1 MTRDSMEGFL
11 FPALYEFT
19 QRTTARELVADQL
32 RAFRE
37 RFRTVDLAYA
47 RSKNLTP
54 YDVLIIASM
63 IEKETAVP
71 RERRLV
77 SAVIYNRLRNRMPLG
92 IDATVRYGL
101 DIPGTESLT
110 KQALRSNSPYNT
122 RLRTGA
128 PADADR
134 EPWPRIDPCRR
145 ESRAGGGLPLLRPQ
159 AQIDGA
165 LLHGGRDRLPAQ
177 GLRVRVRLRLKPA
190 EPDRRIRE
198 RGRSRNASAGGA
210 EPLRV
215 RRERL
220 ALHPDMLSCAPEH
233 ILEELSERACIVDV
247 GIDPDRREQLS
258 PDALVLAARLEPGEK
273 PSIDVVDT
281 HRDPYRHLCAPG

>member
-1 MTRDSMEGFL
+1 MRS
-11 FPALYEFT
+11 A
-19 QRTTARELVADQL
+19 Q
-32 RAFRE
+32 
-37 RFRTVDLAYA
+37 RFRTVDLSYA

-128 PADADR
+128 SADADR
-134 EPWPRIDPCRR
+134 EPGSRLDPCRR
-145 ESRAGGGLPLLRPQ
+145 ESGAGGGLPLLRPQ
-159 AQIDGA
+159 AQLEGA
-165 LLHGGRDRLPAQ
+165 LLHGERDRLPAQ
-177 GLRVRVRLRLKPA
+177 GLRVRVRLRLRPA
-190 EPDRRIRE
+190 KMPAPRK
-198 RGRSRNASAGGA
+198 GRSAGVLSHL
-210 EPLRV
+210 PSLR
-215 RRERL
+215 R
-220 ALHPDMLSCAPEH
+220 
-233 ILEELSERACIVDV
+233 
-247 GIDPDRREQLS
+247 
-258 PDALVLAARLEPGEK
+258 
-273 PSIDVVDT
+273 
-281 HRDPYRHLCAPG
+281 